1 MKTRTKIKR
10 FFENHLPLQ
19 KISIKKQKEKADLFH
34 RNASIPQEIKSFL
47 KLKMNS
53 L

>member
-10 FFENHLPLQ
+10 FFEDHLPLQ
-19 KISIKKQKEKADLFH
+19 KISIKKQKEKADLFQ
-34 RNASIPQEIKSFL
+34 RNTSILQGRNLFL